1 VNIVIEYDSSAASA
15 PAGFKAAVEAAVQF
29 YDYLI
34 ADPISVSIVFS
45 YGELDGSNIASN
57 AIAESSTNGNIETFT
72 SVVNLLT
79 AAATSAA
86 DHTSLTALATSDP
99 TNGGRFWVSDAQAK
113 LFGLGAEPGY
123 TDPED
128 GFVGVSASVPLTWD
142 QNNRAVA
149 GEYDAVGAIEHE
161 IAEVLGRFSYLGGS
175 GSFNGFKLYSP
186 LDLFRYSAPGVH
198 TVAFGPGS
206 FSVDGQTLL
215 LPFNNP
221 KNGGDGGDWA
231 PSVAGDSYGSG
242 SAGSPGLV
250 SQTDLLV
257 MDVLGYQIAPLGNPV
272 AGAAPTF
279 TATNG
284 GTISISNASIT
295 GLISNDYLG
304 ALSITSA
311 FAASPS
317 AGVLTIDQADGALL
331 FTPAAG
337 FAGATTGSVTVYDGN
352 GGSVVQTININ
363 VVVQASAPVV
373 TLPNT
378 VTTAVSGNV
387 TTITTRS
394 PTGVLIS
401 TETIT
406 VNGAQTISQFFNA
419 AGAQT
424 AATIQQIQGGGFTQV
439 QNFDGA
445 WNQLNASITQDNG
458 GGNTVVQY
466 FDGAWVQT
474 SGVITTVSGATTEVQ
489 NFDPHW
495 NQTSATLTQVIGN
508 MTETQHFNAS
518 WVQTSANLSF
528 DLGGGTIESQNFDA
542 NWVQTSASIT
552 THPSANQT
560 TVQNFSASWVQTS
573 ASTTTIAGGQTTIQ
587 SFDATWNQLSA
598 TIDTPNAFGSGSD
611 RFQTFDA
618 HWNLASEID
627 TATNTGQSYFT
638 FGVAGSVQSYT
649 APSGHSTTFVFTPG
663 SIAGD
668 SITGL
673 HSLNLGGAIH
683 DVIDFQGYGA
693 GAHLVQVDSTHW
705 QVVSTNHATESF
717 QILGGSSLGDGDY
730 AFVSSSPT
738 SSQAGGIEA
747 VSSSASI
754 TLATGGGGTVGG
766 ISVTPTPAATPT
778 SGQSPGAGTAILIAS
793 DANQTLT
800 SIGGGQTLY
809 GSSAGYDTFEG
820 AAADL
825 SGDTLVNFGR
835 AGDQLHVTD
844 AGPTWAGPGFVEDA
858 SNTFGTLSINTG
870 SAVTKVVLFG
880 QFMAS
885 GFQSVSDGGAGQVI
899 TYAPAITT
907 PAIAP
912 PT

>member
-1 VNIVIEYDSSAASA
+1 VNIVIMYDSSAANA

-34 ADPISVSIVFS
+34 VNPITVPIVFS
-45 YGELDGSNIASN
+45 YGEINGQTIGSN
-57 AIAESSTNGNIETFT
+57 AIASSSTNGNIETF
-72 SVVNLLT
+72 SSLVNLLT
-79 AAATSAA
+79 AAATSATDRA
-86 DHTSLTALATSDP
+86 SLAALATTDP
-99 TNGGRFWVSDAQAK
+99 TNGGRFWVSDAAAK
-113 LFGLGAEPGY
+113 VFGLGSQPGY

-128 GFVGVSASVPLTWD
+128 GFVGVSSKLPLTWD
-142 QNNRAVA
+142 QNNRSVPGA
-149 GEYDAVGAIEHE
+149 YDAVGAIEHE
-161 IAEVLGRFSYLGGS
+161 ISEVLGRISYLGGS
-175 GSFNGFKLYSP
+175 GSFNGFKLYAP
-186 LDLFRYSAPGVH
+186 LDLFRYSSPGVH
-198 TVAFGPGS
+198 TVAYGPGS

-221 KNGGDGGDWA
+221 NNGGDGGDWA
-231 PSVAGDSYGSG
+231 SGVVGDSYGSG
-242 SAGSPGLV
+242 YSGTAGLV
-250 SQTDLLV
+250 SQVDLQE
-257 MDVLGYQIAPLGNPV
+257 MDVLGFQIAPLGNPV
-272 AGAAPTF
+272 AGAAPTV

-284 GTISISNASIT
+284 GTASYSATSLANVIT
-295 GLISNDYLG
+295 NDYLG
-304 ALSITSA
+304 DLTIAAATL
-311 FAASPS
+311 ASPA
-317 AGVLTIDQADGALL
+317 AGSLTLDTVNQAVV

-337 FAGATTGSVTVYDGN
+337 FAGSTTAALTVSDGN

-378 VTTAVSGNV
+378 VTTTVNGNV

-406 VNGAQTISQFFNA
+406 VNGAQTVSQFFNA

-424 AATIQQIQGGGFTQV
+424 AATIQQAQGGGVTQV
-439 QNFDGA
+439 QNFDGS
-445 WNQLNASITQDNG
+445 WNQLNASITHDNG
-458 GGNTVVQY
+458 GGNSVVQY
-466 FDGAWVQT
+466 FDATWNQT
-474 SGVITTVSGATTEVQ
+474 SGVITTVNGATTEVQ
-489 NFDPHW
+489 NFDPNW
-495 NQTSATLTQVIGN
+495 NQTSATLTQVNGN

-528 DLGGGTIESQNFDA
+528 NLGGGTIESQNFDA

-560 TVQNFSASWVQTS
+560 TVQNFNASWVQTS
-573 ASTTTIAGGQTTIQ
+573 ASTTTLANGQTTTQ
-587 SFDATWNQLSA
+587 QFDATWNQLSV
-598 TIDTPNAFGSGSD
+598 TIDTPNAFGAGSD
-611 RFQTFDA
+611 RFQTLDA
-618 HWNLASEID
+618 HWNLASEVD
-627 TATNTGQSYFT
+627 TAANTGQSYFT

-649 APSGHSTTFVFTPG
+649 AAAGHSTTFVFTPG
-663 SIAGD
+663 SIVGD
-668 SITGL
+668 SITGM
-673 HSLNLGGAIH
+673 HTLNLGGAIH

-730 AFVSSSPT
+730 AFVSSSP
-738 SSQAGGIEA
+738 
-747 VSSSASI
+747 VSSAAIGDATASGSI
-754 TLATGGGGTVGG
+754 TVTTAGALTTANG
-766 ISVTPTPAATPT
+766 INASPTATPT
-778 SGQSPGAGTAILIAS
+778 SGQSPGAGATLLVAS
-793 DANQTLT
+793 GANQTLT
-800 SIGGGQTLY
+800 SVGGGQTLY
-809 GSSAGYDTFEG
+809 GSSAGYDTVEG

-835 AGDQLHVTD
+835 VGDQLHVTD
-844 AGPTWAGPGFVEDA
+844 VVPTWSAPSFVEDA

-870 SAVTKVVLFG
+870 TAVTKVVLFG